1 MEYLFESLFPTH
13 LVKEKQNNECAIASK
28 YLGKICGTIQNGKY
42 KGSSRLVFRDGSQM
56 QVYLKSGI
64 IHGKTYLYD
73 KNDALKAV
81 GRYENGVPHGPFW
94 IFNQYQYAQIHFKNG
109 ELGMKINLKS

>member
-1 MEYLFESLFPTH
+1 MYD
-13 LVKEKQNNECAIASK
+13 LVKERQKKECTNAHK
-28 YLGKICGTIQNGKY
+28 YLGKICGTIKNGKY
-42 KGSSRLVFRDGSQM
+42 KGSSRLIFADGSQM
-56 QVYLKSGI
+56 QVYFKSGI

-109 ELGMKINLKS
+109 ELGIKVI